1 MHTSKLRYIGNALL
15 LIGYYIMLWDDQKVG
30 LIIKCIG
37 GLFSMPFA
45 IKYKL
50 WDVLVIGGFFS
61 AIEISKIIHLISIH
75 Q

>member
-15 LIGYYIMLWDDQKVG
+15 IIGYYMMLWNDQKIG

-37 GLFSMPFA
+37 GFFSIPFA

-50 WDVLVIGGFFS
+50 WDVLLICGFFS
-61 AIEISKIIHLISIH
+61 AIEISKIIHLFTAR
-75 Q
+75 